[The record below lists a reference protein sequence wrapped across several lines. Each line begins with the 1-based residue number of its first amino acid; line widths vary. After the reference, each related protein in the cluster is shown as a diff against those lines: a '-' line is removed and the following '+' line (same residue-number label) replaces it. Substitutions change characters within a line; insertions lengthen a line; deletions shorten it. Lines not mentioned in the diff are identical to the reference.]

1 MKSAATPALFDHSN
15 VRMDLLRQRAFNLRW
30 AAVEEGVI
38 PLTAADPDFP
48 CAPEIADAVARY
60 VSDRYLSYA
69 PAEGL
74 IFFREAMA
82 EYYANRKG
90 VRVDAAGVMA
100 CDSAA
105 FGIMAICNAFLQAG
119 YEAIVFNPVDFLF
132 KHCVEACGA
141 KAVLWDMP
149 LIPEGELDFQRLESL
164 ITSKT
169 KLICLCNP
177 LNPTGKVFTELEL
190 QQLAKAAEKHNL
202 IILSDEIW
210 SDIVFSPSR
219 YISMAALPEAAMRTV
234 VVTGFSK
241 SYGLAGL
248 RAGAVIAP
256 NSQLLE
262 LVMKA
267 SDQRST
273 VHGCNVLAQV
283 AATAALKEAQ
293 PWLDQFLIHL
303 HAMRALTVDAL
314 NALSGVKCAMPDG
327 CYVAFAN
334 VNETGMDAE
343 ALCNKWL
350 NEAKV
355 SVVPG
360 LPKWFGSR
368 AQGHIRI
375 SFATSRDILQQAFER
390 INTCMQP

>member
-1 MKSAATPALFDHSN
+1 MKLAAAPALFDHAN

-30 AAVEEGVI
+30 ASVEEGVI

-48 CAPEIADAVARY
+48 CAPEISEAIARY
-60 VSDRYLSYA
+60 AADRYLSYA
-69 PAEGL
+69 PAEGML
-74 IFFREAMA
+74 FFREAMA
-82 EYYANRKG
+82 EYYLSHKG
-90 VRVDAAGVMA
+90 VQADADAVMA

-105 FGIMAICNAFLQAG
+105 FGIMAVCKAFLNAG
-119 YEAIVFNPVDFLF
+119 DEAIVFNPVDFLF
-132 KHCVEACGA
+132 KHCVESCNA

-149 LIPEGELDFQRLESL
+149 LKPEGEVDFQQLES
-164 ITSKT
+164 IVTSKT

-177 LNPTGKVFTELEL
+177 LNPTGKVFTLHEL
-190 QQLAKAAEKHNL
+190 QSLARIAERHNI

-210 SDIVFSPSR
+210 SDIVFESNR
-219 YISMAALPEAAMRTV
+219 YMSVASLPEAAQRTV

-256 NSQLLE
+256 NRQLLE
-262 LVMKA
+262 SVLLA

-283 AATAALKEAQ
+283 AATAALKDAQ
-293 PWLDQFLIHL
+293 PWLNQFLAHL
-303 HAMRALTVDAL
+303 HEMRLLTVEAL
-314 NALSGVKCAMPDG
+314 NALPGIECAIPQG
-327 CYVAFAN
+327 CYVAFADISK
-334 VNETGMDAE
+334 TGMDSE
-343 ALCNKWL
+343 TMCNKWL
-350 NEAKV
+350 QEAKV

-360 LPKWFGSR
+360 LPRWFGSR

-375 SFATSRDILQQAFER
+375 SFATSREILEQAFER
-390 INTCMQP
+390 IHTCMQS